1 MGRSEG
7 VKPMISVTQCIQLM
21 LAFCAGISCLGA
33 ALAYIARAIGW
44 IRKPEQTQNDMLKD
58 HEKRIKNLEDNTQK
72 DYSEIERLQDEMKLV
87 LRAVVAIMR
96 HELDGNNTKD
106 MAEVQHDISEYL
118 IKK

>member
-1 MGRSEG
+1 
-7 VKPMISVTQCIQLM
+7 MISVTAVIQLL

-33 ALAYIARAIGW
+33 ALAYIAKAIGW
-44 IRKPEQTQNDMLKD
+44 IRKPEQTQNEMLKD
-58 HEKRIKNLEDNTQK
+58 HEARIKNLETLAKK
-72 DYSEIERLQDEMKLV
+72 DYSEIERLQEEMKLV
-87 LRAVVAIMR
+87 LRAVVAIMK

>member
-1 MGRSEG
+1 
-7 VKPMISVTQCIQLM
+7 MISVTQCIQLM

-58 HEKRIKNLEDNTQK
+58 HEQRIKNLEADAKK
-72 DYSEIERLQDEMKLV
+72 DYNEIEKLQDEMKLV
-87 LRAVVAIMR
+87 LRAVVAIMK